1 MNVVLI
7 SFAFFA
13 CIIAIMAIGYIVAGK
28 SIKGSCGGLN
38 AIDGLEG
45 ACDICEVRKQCRR
58 KKRLDDSQPPGQ
70 SSSQQSSQS
79 SFQQQV

>member
-1 MNVVLI
+1 MNVMLF

-13 CIIAIMAIGYIVAGK
+13 VVMVIMAVGYLIAGK

-45 ACDICEVRKQCRR
+45 ACDICEIRKQCRR
-58 KKRLDDSQPPGQ
+58 KRHIHTTEVGE
-70 SSSQQSSQS
+70 
-79 SFQQQV
+79 

>member
-1 MNVVLI
+1 MSVVLI
-7 SFAFFA
+7 SFGFFA
-13 CIIAIMAIGYIVAGK
+13 FIIAIMAIGYIIAGK

-58 KKRLDDSQPPGQ
+58 KKRHERSLNSH
-70 SSSQQSSQS
+70 S
-79 SFQQQV
+79 

>member
-1 MNVVLI
+1 MNVMLF

-13 CIIAIMAIGYIVAGK
+13 FIMVIMAVGYLLAGK

-45 ACDICEVRKQCRR
+45 ACDICEIRKQCRR
-58 KKRLDDSQPPGQ
+58 KSRMLAEQAKQAAEN
-70 SSSQQSSQS
+70 
-79 SFQQQV
+79 